1 MDRTDRLKWIP
12 MLAEAY
18 SRALKQVAE
27 QEAAARAD
35 VAGSK
40 RASTTGHGRKGPAA
54 GRRHKSSAHSAR
66 SHLRGRTLPGHP
78 RPTVWVPRS
87 PDKPRPTQKVPF
99 RSVLR
104 ELRETKR
111 RLDNLQTLHER
122 LNHFENQLQ
131 NRFEELLQRLDGSPQ
146 PAPSEPDEPS
156 RR

>member
-1 MDRTDRLKWIP
+1 MPR
-12 MLAEAY
+12 
-18 SRALKQVAE
+18 
-27 QEAAARAD
+27 
-35 VAGSK
+35 
-40 RASTTGHGRKGPAA
+40 
-54 GRRHKSSAHSAR
+54 
-66 SHLRGRTLPGHP
+66 HP

-87 PDKPRPTQKVPF
+87 PDKARPTQKVPF

-131 NRFEELLQRLDGSPQ
+131 NRFEELLQRLDGSAQ
-146 PAPSEPDEPS
+146 PTPSEPDEHS